1 MEEWGEECEKCDEE
15 CEEEREEEY
24 EGECTK
30 PAFEMFEC
38 MDDDP
43 VSVDACCVITSDI
56 IYVIHS
62 MIYVYFFL
70 KNDDGAF
77 KKKDRITNT
86 QDNCA
91 GFYFVKRGILLEG
104 NMEYDPKHAIKI
116 RKDK

>member
-62 MIYVYFFL
+62 MIYVYFSL

-77 KKKDRITNT
+77 EKKR
-86 QDNCA
+86 
-91 GFYFVKRGILLEG
+91 
-104 NMEYDPKHAIKI
+104 
-116 RKDK
+116 